1 MCYVPKIG
9 LSQTIFNDKN
19 HLNLS
24 NIWFS
29 FFFFVFYRVFSDF
42 NSGKM
47 PTSTLF
53 LKIKMNEKWEKS
65 RMKTVE
71 KKECIYFMTANHS
84 LERYE
89 MSLCILTL
97 CSVMCSVIIIGLKKY
112 FSLKIYLNWK
122 DIPLLTY
129 VLNFYQPKSCF
140 RILISI

>member
-1 MCYVPKIG
+1 MNRDILPGPQNVPTLDFQK
-9 LSQTIFNDKN
+9 TIFNGKN

-24 NIWFS
+24 NNDFN
-29 FFFFVFYRVFSDF
+29 FFLFYRVFSDF

-89 MSLCILTL
+89 MS
-97 CSVMCSVIIIGLKKY
+97 
-112 FSLKIYLNWK
+112 F
-122 DIPLLTY
+122 
-129 VLNFYQPKSCF
+129 F
-140 RILISI
+140 